1 MFPKFLLFLAMC
13 VSAVASASEPQQI
26 TVWKLDAGYYI
37 VSGSQ
42 IVAFPPGGPVIPPND
57 PVVPPQT
64 PFAQAVTAAVTAI
77 PESDKRH
84 QAAMKLTATYQMF
97 AGQLKDGKLHPTSAV
112 AAAELLCPIA
122 LGSDKA
128 AWGPV
133 LAVVNA
139 EVGKAGT
146 PEATAAVFTQAAE
159 VVLSTVPNSGPAL
172 AMMQAGM
179 MMGENEEMTKL
190 AKSFGFDWSK
200 FMEFVMDLFLKLLP
214 FIIS

>member
-84 QAAMKLTATYQMF
+84 QAAMKLTATYQML
-97 AGQLKDGKLHPTSAV
+97 AGQVKDGKLHPTSAV

-146 PEATAAVFTQAAE
+146 PEATAAAFTQAADA
-159 VVLSTVPNSGPAL
+159 VLATVPASGDL
-172 AMMQAGM
+172 QAAA
-179 MMGENEEMTKL
+179 ERY
-190 AKSFGFDWSK
+190 GFDWDK
-200 FMEFVMDLFLKLLP
+200 FMTFLMELFLKLLP
-214 FIIS
+214 LIIS